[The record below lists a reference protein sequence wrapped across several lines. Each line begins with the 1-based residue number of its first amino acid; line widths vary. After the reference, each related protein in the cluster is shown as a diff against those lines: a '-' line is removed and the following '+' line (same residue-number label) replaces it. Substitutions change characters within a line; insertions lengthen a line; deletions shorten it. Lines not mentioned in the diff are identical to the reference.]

1 MMDEKKNLRSNM
13 QKKLKELEQPEYVER
28 SSKIAQRLFSTP
40 AWTNSKIIAITI
52 SRIPEVDT
60 YGIIKK
66 AWEDG
71 KKVVVPKCHPKDRT
85 MTFRNITAF
94 DQLETV
100 YYGLLEPIE
109 KWTEEVKKDEIDLII
124 VPGLA
129 FDQDGYRLG
138 FGGGYYDRYLQ
149 DYKGKKIALAFTPQI
164 LPTIPIEKHDISVD
178 AIVTDGEMLTI
189 NE

>member
-1 MMDEKKNLRSNM
+1 MMDEKKILRNAM
-13 QKKLKELEQPEYVER
+13 QKKLKEIEAYEYEHL
-28 SSKIAQRLFSTP
+28 SNKIAERLLTFP
-40 AWTNSKIIAITI
+40 AWTDAKTIAITI
-52 SRIPEVDT
+52 SRIPEVNT

-109 KWTEEVKKDEIDLII
+109 EWTEEVEQDEIDLMI

-129 FDQDGYRLG
+129 FNRDGYRLG

-149 DYKGKKIALAFTPQI
+149 HYKGKKIALAFTQQI
-164 LPTIPIEKHDISVD
+164 VSTIPIESHDMAVD
-178 AIVTDGEMLTI
+178 AIITDEELFDI
-189 NE
+189 NG